1 MEKLYPLLTTFE
13 LNVWYSSAGY
23 SRSHWDKKFR
33 ENWKFV
39 FFMFLREDNEML
51 LCCNKI
57 HENVQMNAKI
67 NFFALL
73 IYFAPAETWHGD
85 INVNFIVNLRMI

>member
-1 MEKLYPLLTTFE
+1 MYGIALQAIQEVTGTRIFEKIGNL
-13 LNVWYSSAGY
+13 
-23 SRSHWDKKFR
+23 
-33 ENWKFV
+33 

-73 IYFAPAETWHGD
+73 IYFAPAETWHGE

>member
-1 MEKLYPLLTTFE
+1 M
-13 LNVWYSSAGY
+13 YSSIAMLAIQEVTWTRNFEKIG
-23 SRSHWDKKFR
+23 
-33 ENWKFV
+33 NL
-39 FFMFLREDNEML
+39 FFMFLREDNKML
-51 LCCNKI
+51 FCCNKI
-57 HENVQMNAKI
+57 HVNVHNECTDKCKK

>member
-1 MEKLYPLLTTFE
+1 MYGIALQAIQEVTGTRIFEKIGNL
-13 LNVWYSSAGY
+13 
-23 SRSHWDKKFR
+23 
-33 ENWKFV
+33 
-39 FFMFLREDNEML
+39 FFMFLREDNEMF